1 MFIAGIYVL
10 NVYAKDIN
18 DATSDFAELT
28 VYIDSIAVGAIGYLT
43 DDYGNE
49 SYDTFHNDTTGIKTA
64 VELQDDGTYLIDNDG
79 DGEWDYIFN
88 PITGR
93 LTVYEKEE
101 TTKGS
106 PVMLLLVIGIALA
119 LIAVIVYLYKKD
131 YF

>member
-10 NVYAKDIN
+10 NVYAKDIK
-18 DATSDFAELT
+18 DGTSDFAELT
-28 VYIDSIAVGAIGYLT
+28 VYIDSIAIGAIGYLT

-49 SYDTFHNDTTGIKTA
+49 SYDTFHNDNARIKTA

-79 DGEWDYIFN
+79 DSEWNYIFN

-93 LTVYEKEE
+93 LTIYEKEK
-101 TTKGS
+101 TAKGL
-106 PVMLLLVIGIALA
+106 PLLLFLIIGMALA
-119 LIAVIVYLYKKD
+119 LIAVILYLYKKD